1 MTLIDY
7 TLRDTT
13 ALIRMDD
20 GKANALSYAM
30 MDEVEAALA
39 RAEREAS
46 SVVLTGRP
54 GRFCAGF
61 DLREMM
67 KGAESARALVTRGA
81 DFLLRLYL
89 FPKPLVI
96 ACSGHALAGGALTV
110 LTGDLRLG
118 VEGDF
123 RIGLNEVQIGMPV
136 PILAMELAR
145 DRLSPRALQEATH
158 RAAVRHQFG
167 KPIAEQQ
174 QIQAYLAD
182 MCADLDASRLLVLR
196 AARLRDEGAAI
207 TQEAAI
213 AKMFATEAAQR
224 IIDRALQ
231 IHGGL
236 GVVRGVAVE
245 RLYREI
251 RALRIY
257 EGTTEIQ
264 RVVIATRLL
273 QAERAR
279 LKEEEG
285 S

>member
-67 KGAESARALVTRGA
+67 KGAENARALVTRGA

-145 DRLSPRALQEATH
+145 DRLSPRALQEATLFA
-158 RAAVRHQFG
+158 RVYSPGDAVSAGYLDEVVDGAQLLD
-167 KPIAEQQ
+167 KAVAE
-174 QIQAYLAD
+174 
-182 MCADLDASRLLVLR
+182 
-196 AARLRDEGAAI
+196 AARLGALPS
-207 TQEAAI
+207 AAY
-213 AKMFATEAAQR
+213 ATTKTILRER
-224 IIDRALQ
+224 T
-231 IHGGL
+231 
-236 GVVRGVAVE
+236 VNYVRQNLTMDMV
-245 RLYREI
+245 RLTPPT
-251 RALRIY
+251 AP
-257 EGTTEIQ
+257 
-264 RVVIATRLL
+264 
-273 QAERAR
+273 
-279 LKEEEG
+279 
-285 S
+285 